1 MRQRGATLIELV
13 VALALVSI
21 VFMAAAPLVVQS
33 ARLFGAAGRT
43 LADPDVDLI
52 GAWLRRDV
60 HRADSIT
67 SVQNSEEERPE
78 FVLGMQDGTLVTWKL
93 EGDSLVRMKESGEGE
108 VLRRIVVLQRVRSWS
123 WFAAQGCLNVSLG
136 VGAHID
142 PGKSVLFEEV
152 EKTAGERSKTV
163 DFCFSLRG
171 AGGRS
176 W

>member
-1 MRQRGATLIELV
+1 
-13 VALALVSI
+13 
-21 VFMAAAPLVVQS
+21 
-33 ARLFGAAGRT
+33 
-43 LADPDVDLI
+43 
-52 GAWLRRDV
+52 
-60 HRADSIT
+60 
-67 SVQNSEEERPE
+67 
-78 FVLGMQDGTLVTWKL
+78 
-93 EGDSLVRMKESGEGE
+93 MKESGEGE

-152 EKTAGERSKTV
+152 EKTAAERSKTV